1 MKQYKFS
8 RNRNL
13 VKYCPCGK
21 SNGNGKFA
29 PFEGFEKHGHCHSCD
44 QTFYPDS
51 ETIVKPFEYVNI
63 AKTEPKFHDLELVE
77 KTVLECDDK
86 NNFIKFL
93 RKLFTPFDAEDA
105 LKKYLIGS
113 WSDWIGITV
122 FWQIDQQ
129 EKVHH
134 GKLMMYNAETG
145 KRVVGKDG
153 KGIVSSVRSR
163 LNIDTT
169 GFYQC
174 LFGLHLINDSSSKVV
189 ALIESEKSAI
199 IMSIFKPE
207 YTWMSTGGKGGF
219 KFEFLKP
226 IKHYKIVAFPDKG
239 IYYKWL
245 ERANELNGF
254 GFNIM
259 VNDWLEHQNE
269 YESGTDLADVYIIE
283 KKKVL

>member
-13 VKYCPCGK
+13 VRYCPCGK
-21 SNGNGKFA
+21 GNGNGKFA
-29 PFEGFEKHGHCHSCD
+29 PFDGFEKYGHCHSCD

-51 ETIVKPFEYVNI
+51 ETIVKPFEFVNI
-63 AKTEPKFHDLELVE
+63 PKPKPSFHSLELVE
-77 KTVLECDDK
+77 KTVLQCNDK

-93 RKLFTPFDAEDA
+93 GTLFTPVDAQKA
-105 LKKYLIGS
+105 IQKYLIGS
-113 WSDWIGITV
+113 WSDWTGVTV

-134 GKLMMYNAETG
+134 GKLMLYNPVTG

-163 LNIDTT
+163 LKLDRFNLD
-169 GFYQC
+169 QC
-174 LFGLHLINDSSSKVV
+174 LFGLHLINKNTKVV

-199 IMSIFKPE
+199 IMSLFKPE
-207 YTWMSTGGKGGF
+207 YIWLSTGGKGGL

-226 IKHYKIVAFPDKG
+226 IKEYKIVAFPDKG
-239 IYYKWL
+239 IYDKWL
-245 ERANELNGF
+245 EKANELNCF
-254 GFNIM
+254 GFNII
-259 VNDWLEHQNE
+259 VSDWLEQQTE
-269 YESGTDLADVYIIE
+269 FEAGTDLADVYIIE
-283 KKKVL
+283 TRS